1 MVVVTAFWPGTLQ
14 VVWDSVAGYN
24 GVWWQLGARPR
35 TASGWALL
43 STCSPEASQVRFTGT
58 GTGIHYRLYPTVT

>member
-1 MVVVTAFWPGTLQ
+1 MIVVTAFWPGTLQ

-24 GVWWQLGARPR
+24 GVWWQLGAWPR

-43 STCSPEASQVRFTGT
+43 STCSPEASQVR
-58 GTGIHYRLYPTVT
+58 YRVSV